1 MPKIDWAAQRSAP
14 VIWNTTRIHRAVH
27 RVDSIVV
34 VVVVVVMPRGVGVV
48 VGGRSSSSRV
58 AFRAMQI
65 KCK

>member
-27 RVDSIVV
+27 RVDSGV

-48 VGGRSSSSRV
+48 VGGRSSSSSRV